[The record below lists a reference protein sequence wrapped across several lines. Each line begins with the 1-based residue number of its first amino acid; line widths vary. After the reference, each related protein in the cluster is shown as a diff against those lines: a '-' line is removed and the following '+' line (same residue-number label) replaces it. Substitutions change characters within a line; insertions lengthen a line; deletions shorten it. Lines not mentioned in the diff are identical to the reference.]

1 MVAADIGYGDNA
13 LFREQLTAAG
23 WRYAVAVKGG
33 TTAHDGDAV
42 PQARPYGGLGQ
53 PPKPAY
59 PGPPVTLRQLA
70 MAAATQVQPVTSGG
84 TAPKPPRA
92 TREAAMTG
100 CFLAIRVRL
109 ASRHIPRAADR
120 SYPACWLLAEWPPR
134 S

>member
-13 LFREQLTAAG
+13 LFRQQLTAAG

-59 PGPPVTLRQLA
+59 PGPAGDLA
-70 MAAATQVQPVTSGG
+70 PA
-84 TAPKPPRA
+84 RDRR
-92 TREAAMTG
+92 RE
-100 CFLAIRVRL
+100 
-109 ASRHIPRAADR
+109 
-120 SYPACWLLAEWPPR
+120 PR
-134 S
+134 SSQ